1 MTRSQLNVST
11 KAREALQK
19 EEIIKDYLRNHPEG
33 SYPKNIVSETSIN
46 HSTVRSV
53 CIRMAKKGIIKIH
66 PIHRGMYLLV
76 ENDGHGMFSWNFH
89 NTYIFYKSD
98 KPLVEQQLKVE
109 NSLNSLF
116 KYRFIVGAK
125 SNKASMNI
133 STKYPFNLT
142 SLGLVVEF
150 FRLLMNETLRFIP
163 KDSEIWISSIELNKD
178 YYNLRLDGIK
188 CITWDSLV
196 TQYKIY
202 NKKIGVREESKHN
215 IEFNFKLFADMVNYG
230 IITSEITALLDMQDK
245 KIDLLFKNQNKM
257 NMKQEMILRHLQ
269 KENKMKTNSG
279 SYL

>member
-1 MTRSQLNVST
+1 MTRSQLKVST

>member
-1 MTRSQLNVST
+1 MTRSQLKVST

-109 NSLNSLF
+109 NSLNSMF

-257 NMKQEMILRHLQ
+257 NMKQEMILRLLQ